1 MPKFS
6 RCASPQACTLMS
18 VVGVCARSHAIGAA
32 APRKY
37 ANGDAAMRPYRIGTR
52 SATRV
57 LAYCSRSVIGSGRS
71 GGGSHWAWLERGT
84 CSRCCSPRCRHSTGV
99 SSSCGGAST
108 PETSWSCR
116 HPPGTATHWPAVLSR
131 EWSASQT
138 DQGLIVNAVSRK
150 HSGEVGIVDSRAMR
164 PEIVHC
170 ASRYSRHSS
179 KVDITAVAGQLTTP
193 SSPGGPKPVEV
204 GSITQQQIVKIER
217 TRRRALRIPDALLYF
232 GYGGAGVGRCS
243 RPSVLAEADLESA
256 QPGCYCIGLRDTS
269 APPVLPTP
277 LNRD

>member
-1 MPKFS
+1 M
-6 RCASPQACTLMS
+6 RQ
-18 VVGVCARSHAIGAA
+18 V
-32 APRKY
+32 PRHRR
-37 ANGDAAMRPYRIGTR
+37 GR
-52 SATRV
+52 SAEVRERRRRHAPVSNRHQIRHPRLGLLLEKCDRIRSIRRWFPLGVARTRYV
-57 LAYCSRSVIGSGRS
+57 LSLLFASMPPLDGREQFV
-71 GGGSHWAWLERGT
+71 WRGEY
-84 CSRCCSPRCRHSTGV
+84 PRRHPGHAVT
-99 SSSCGGAST
+99 
-108 PETSWSCR
+108 
-116 HPPGTATHWPAVLSR
+116 PPGTATHWPAVLSR

-269 APPVLPTP
+269 ATPVLPTP